1 MARQALIVLLTV
13 LGFGILVPLYKGPAF
28 LDARIIA
35 AYGCI
40 ALLFVAPAS
49 AESFA
54 GTELVDSPRAALT
67 RLAFLVGFGWGVT
80 LLVLVT
86 AFATINIANW
96 HGGII
101 KPQPELFASVLVCS
115 LAAAAAVGTLS
126 ALLARTLTASLVK
139 GILRIVFLAVLLA
152 FAFSSR
158 LPDAWQIALAEHSTR
173 RAITRLGW
181 EISAICA
188 VVALVLLIPLLKKP
202 ASTARA

>member
-1 MARQALIVLLTV
+1 MARQALIVLATV

-28 LDARIIA
+28 LDPRIIA

-40 ALLFVAPAS
+40 ALLFVAPAT

-54 GTELVDSPRAALT
+54 GTELMDSPRAALT

-80 LLVLVT
+80 VLVLVT
-86 AFATINIANW
+86 ALATLNVANW
-96 HGGII
+96 HAELI
-101 KPQPELFASVLVCS
+101 KPQSELFASVLVCS
-115 LAAAAAVGTLS
+115 LAAALAVGALS
-126 ALLARTLTASLVK
+126 AMLARMLTASLVK
-139 GILRIVFLAVLLA
+139 GILRIAFLAVLLA
-152 FAFSSR
+152 FAFSQR

-188 VVALVLLIPLLKKP
+188 LMAALLLIPLLRKSSNAP
-202 ASTARA
+202 NS

>member
-13 LGFGILVPLYKGPAF
+13 LGFGILVPLYKGMAF
-28 LDARIIA
+28 LDPRIVA

-54 GTELVDSPRAALT
+54 GTEIVDSPRAAFS

-80 LLVLVT
+80 VLVLVT
-86 AFATINIANW
+86 AFATINVANW
-96 HGGII
+96 HGELI
-101 KPQPELFASVLVCS
+101 KPQSELFASVLVCS
-115 LAAAAAVGTLS
+115 LAAAAAVGAAS
-126 ALLARTLTASLVK
+126 AVLARMLTASLVK

-152 FAFSSR
+152 FAFSQR

-181 EISAICA
+181 EIAAICA
-188 VVALVLLIPLLKKP
+188 VLAGGLLVLLLRKP
-202 ASTARA
+202 ASAPRP

>member
-13 LGFGILVPLYKGPAF
+13 LGFGILVPLYKGMAF
-28 LDARIIA
+28 LDPRIVA

-54 GTELVDSPRAALT
+54 GTEIVDSPRAAFS

-80 LLVLVT
+80 VLVLVT
-86 AFATINIANW
+86 AFATINVANW
-96 HGGII
+96 HGELI
-101 KPQPELFASVLVCS
+101 KPQSELFASVLVCS
-115 LAAAAAVGTLS
+115 LAAAAAVGAAS
-126 ALLARTLTASLVK
+126 AVLARMLTASLVK
-139 GILRIVFLAVLLA
+139 GILRIGFLAVLLA
-152 FAFSSR
+152 FAFSQR

-181 EISAICA
+181 EIAAICA
-188 VVALVLLIPLLKKP
+188 VLAGGLLVLLLRKP
-202 ASTARA
+202 ASAPRP